1 MSGLPDAAAQAA
13 RALGGLAEAPDDR
26 EAWRHWR
33 VLERGWDALAPDDRQ
48 DLKALARRLLA
59 GAPDGSRRL
68 AVVEQLPG

>member
-1 MSGLPDAAAQAA
+1 MRLSPSAVEAA

-33 VLERGWDALAPDDRQ
+33 TLERGWSSLAPDDRQ

-59 GAPDGSRRL
+59 TAPDGPRRL
-68 AVVEQLPG
+68 AVVEKLPG